1 MAATPLTVL
10 IAYDGSDP
18 ARAATEETGR
28 LFAGAAARVLTVWRS
43 VGRAAGAARMALPDP
58 VITEAVQNLDQAAE
72 RSAASTADEGAELA
86 RRAGLDASPATE
98 RTADSIWAVVL
109 SYADK
114 QDAA

>member
-1 MAATPLTVL
+1 
-10 IAYDGSDP
+10 
-18 ARAATEETGR
+18 
-28 LFAGAAARVLTVWRS
+28 
-43 VGRAAGAARMALPDP
+43 MALPDP

-98 RTADSIWAVVL
+98 RTADSIWAVIL

-114 QDAA
+114 QDAAAIGVGSRGQSAVRSALLGSVSNGVVHNSRRPVVVVHPADDETAGS